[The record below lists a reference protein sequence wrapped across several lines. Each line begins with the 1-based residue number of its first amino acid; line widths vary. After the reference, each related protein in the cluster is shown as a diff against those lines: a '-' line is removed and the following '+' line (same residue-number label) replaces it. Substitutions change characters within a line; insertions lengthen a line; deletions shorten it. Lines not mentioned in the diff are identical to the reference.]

1 MAHSSPDLLTVSN
14 VCKTYSNGNE
24 TVEAVSNISLALPTG
39 DSIALVGQS
48 GCGKSTL
55 LLLLAGL
62 EAVNE
67 GRILFEDKPIL
78 DHRREIALVLQDYG
92 LFPWKSVQ
100 KNVELGLK
108 IRSVDNATAR
118 ISDILTELGI
128 GDKAKVYPQQLSG
141 GQKQRV
147 ALARAMVLKP
157 RLLLLDEP
165 FAALDTL
172 TRERL
177 QDLLLESWAR
187 SKFGMILATHNVQE
201 AVMLGRRI
209 VVMTK
214 SPGRITDIIDN
225 PHCGEF
231 DFRGSDLFYQQTRT
245 VRHSL
250 EAAE

>member
-1 MAHSSPDLLTVSN
+1 MDHTSPNLLTVN
-14 VCKTYSNGNE
+14 KVNKTYFNG
-24 TVEAVSNISLALPTG
+24 VEAVEALKSVSLSLPEG

-55 LLLLAGL
+55 LLLMAGL
-62 EAVNE
+62 EPVNS
-67 GRILFEDKPIL
+67 GYILFEDKPVL

-100 KNVELGLK
+100 KNVELGLN
-108 IRSVDNATAR
+108 IRNVGNTAAR
-118 ISDILTELGI
+118 IDDILTELGI

-225 PHCGEF
+225 PHCGEA

-245 VRHSL
+245 VRRSL